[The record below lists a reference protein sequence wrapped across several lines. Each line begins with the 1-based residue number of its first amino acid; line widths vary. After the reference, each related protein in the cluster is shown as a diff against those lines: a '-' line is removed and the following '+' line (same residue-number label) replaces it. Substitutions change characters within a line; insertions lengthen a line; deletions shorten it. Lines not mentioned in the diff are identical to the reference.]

1 MYAYN
6 QIYNKGLRSRI
17 YKELLQLN
25 NNNKKT
31 INVIQKGARDWN
43 GRFSKADRLV
53 FTGA

>member
-1 MYAYN
+1 MLWDDLEGRG
-6 QIYNKGLRSRI
+6 KD
-17 YKELLQLN
+17 N
-25 NNNKKT
+25 NNNKT